1 MRKITK
7 KKRFHFNDKNNNSL
21 VANSKALEL
30 IKKGANSIH
39 FNIQNSSISLEDLLN
54 KIAKAT
60 SENKNSMWADLDSG
74 RGTEIDSIL
83 GIINKELKSDFLS
96 GIIRQLTL

>member
-1 MRKITK
+1 M
-7 KKRFHFNDKNNNSL
+7 FSEFS
-21 VANSKALEL
+21 EY
-30 IKKGANSIH
+30 
-39 FNIQNSSISLEDLLN
+39 EDLLN

-83 GIINKELKSDFLS
+83 GVINKELKSDFLS
-96 GIIRQLTL
+96 GISRQLTL